1 MGATEE
7 LCRSSAVSGRKA
19 WSHFNRTVLLLS
31 LGAMLLLVGSN
42 LVVDP
47 YSVFGSPLFRDGPQ
61 LNERVVKF
69 QHLSRQLRPV
79 DVVLTGSSVM
89 GVIPPDAVAPGRSSF
104 NLSFFSATPAHIQQ
118 MLQALERIDRLPS
131 VIVVGI
137 DPFMLSA
144 PNLRSAQMR
153 LPPEASGARPLDFW
167 REFLLAGDP
176 GAAIGKVFDH
186 FTGSPGVQ
194 FDRPTGAYRLAIYD
208 ASIEHDHAAHIR
220 KRFAGPAWKAQRPDL
235 TPGFGELEALAAW
248 LRERRGV
255 RTVWVLQPLHRLM
268 RIALGET
275 TTTYRH
281 RVLTIV
287 GNDAIDL
294 TDQPMTADD
303 RLWYEPKHYRPEAA
317 TLIAAPISSAISPTT
332 NRVATLQ

>member
-1 MGATEE
+1 M
-7 LCRSSAVSGRKA
+7 
-19 WSHFNRTVLLLS
+19 
-31 LGAMLLLVGSN
+31 VGSN
-42 LVVDP
+42 LVVYP
-47 YSVFGSPLFRDGPQ
+47 YSVFGSRLLRDGPQ

-69 QHLSRQLRPV
+69 QHLSRQPGPV

-89 GVIPPDAVAPGRSSF
+89 GVVPPDTVAPGRSSF

-118 MLQALERIDRLPS
+118 MLQALERIDRLPP

-144 PNLRSAQMR
+144 PNLKSAQMR
-153 LPPEASGARPLDFW
+153 LPPEVSGARPMAFW

-176 GAAIGKVFDH
+176 GASVGKVFDH
-186 FTGSPGVQ
+186 FTGSPGVL

-208 ASIEHDHAAHIR
+208 ASIERDHAAHIR

-235 TPGFGELEALAAW
+235 TPGFNELQSLATW

-268 RIALGET
+268 REALGET
-275 TTTYRH
+275 TTAYRQ
-281 RVLTIV
+281 RVLMIV
-287 GNDAIDL
+287 GTDAIDL

-317 TLIAAPISSAISPTT
+317 SLIAKPITSAISPTP